1 LKNYKLIYLSLLVVS
16 AIVICFEIISTRIS
30 SVIFVNNYAFIILS
44 LAILGLGSGG
54 IFAHYKI
61 TSNLNIESSRVLST
75 VLILL
80 GLSLSIFILAVT
92 RLESITIPFIYF
104 FFLFFPF
111 FFAGIF
117 YALVFKTYAKF
128 SFELYAADLVGA
140 ALGSVIS
147 IAAIILLGG
156 ENSVLFLA
164 VIAFCSAVSFMFGRI
179 KKNRIIAFYSILILS
194 IVFIILNG
202 NTNILGTIPIGNFPE
217 KDFHHVYPHLKVKNQ
232 IIDSRWSIY
241 GRTDLVQYS
250 HQDII
255 KYLFIDG
262 AAGSAMYHFSA
273 NRNEPDRTLYNILL
287 KHSSSIPLLFL
298 KPHEKNS
305 MLVIGP
311 GGGKEVLTGLLAGV
325 GEITGVEI
333 NPDFVHIVKDYR
345 EFNGGI
351 YTDFPNVNII
361 VKEGRHYIKQKKRYY
376 DLIVMVL
383 PSTEQLQNIDN
394 FAMSEN
400 YLLTVEAIQDYL
412 KILNPE
418 GYLIFTVH
426 NRWELIRLIVTVT
439 NAFEKSGVDKKE
451 VINHLVILE
460 DDYTPTIVIKKN
472 SFTEDEVTHWQN
484 IINTIPKEFPA
495 ITYLPYHWENVK
507 NTPVN
512 QFLTVLKTNNIPLEK
527 YIDQYQYDISPCY
540 DDSPYFYKV
549 KKGLPD
555 DYLWLLSG
563 IGILNLLVVGLP
575 FAGIRRKIRK
585 SNLSSIIM
593 PLTVF
598 SGIGLGFIILEV
610 SLFQKLVL
618 YLGSPTISLSI
629 LLSSLLVGMGTGSFL
644 GKKIF
649 ADNHKKRIH
658 TVCLLIVMMG
668 ILVFTLYPYI
678 LNKLLIYGLFLRAFI
693 CAIMIIPFGFFLGI
707 PFPSCIQ
714 ILKQE
719 NMEKFIP
726 WMYGVNGTMTVL
738 GSVVAVIISMT
749 YGFSIAFYSG
759 LIFYIIVSITIW
771 RHLRINY

>member
-1 LKNYKLIYLSLLVVS
+1 MKNYKLVYLSLSVVS
-16 AIVICFEIISTRIS
+16 TTVICFEIISTRIS

-54 IFAHYKI
+54 IFAYYKI
-61 TSNLNIESSRVLST
+61 TFNLNIESSRIFSSA
-75 VLILL
+75 LILL
-80 GLSLSIFILAVT
+80 GLSLSIFIMAVT
-92 RLESITIPFIYF
+92 RLKSITIPFIYF

-128 SFELYAADLVGA
+128 SFELYAADLAGA

-147 IAAIILLGG
+147 IGAIILLGG
-156 ENSVLFLA
+156 GNSVLFLA
-164 VIAFCSAVSFMFGRI
+164 AIAFCSAVSFMYGRI
-179 KKNRIIAFYSILILS
+179 KKNRIIAFYLILLLS
-194 IVFIILNG
+194 IAFILFNG
-202 NTNILGTIPIGNFPE
+202 STNILGTIPIGNFPE
-217 KDFHHVYPHLKVKNQ
+217 KDFHHVYPNLNVKNQ

-262 AAGSAMYHFSA
+262 AAGSAMFRFSEY
-273 NRNEPDRTLYNILL
+273 RNEPSRTLYNILL
-287 KHSSSIPLLFL
+287 QHSSSIPLLFL
-298 KPHEKNS
+298 KQHEKNS

-333 NPDFVHIVKDYR
+333 NPDFVNIVKDYR

-351 YTDFPNVNII
+351 YTDFPNVNIM
-361 VKEGRHYIKQKKRYY
+361 VKEGRHYIKRKDRNY
-376 DLIVMVL
+376 DLIVMAL

-418 GYLIFTVH
+418 GYLIFTLH

-439 NAFEKSGVDKKE
+439 YAFGKSGMDNKE
-451 VINHLVILE
+451 VINHFVILE

-472 SFTEDEVTHWQN
+472 AFTEDEISHWQK
-484 IINTIPKEFPA
+484 ISQTIPKEFPA
-495 ITYLPYHWENVK
+495 VTYLPYHWENVK

-512 QFLTVLKTNNIPLEK
+512 QLLRVLKTNSMPLTR
-527 YIDQYQYDISPCY
+527 YINQHQYDISPCY

-549 KKGLPD
+549 KKGVPED
-555 DYLWLLSG
+555 FLWLLSG

-575 FAGIRRKIRK
+575 FAGIKRKIRK
-585 SNLSSIIM
+585 NNLSSIIM

-598 SGIGLGFIILEV
+598 SCIGLGFIILEV
-610 SLFQKLVL
+610 SLFQKLIL

-649 ADNHKKRIH
+649 ADNHKKRIY
-658 TVCLLIVMMG
+658 TDCLLIVMMG
-668 ILVFTLYPYI
+668 VLVFTLYPYV
-678 LNKLLIYGLFLRAFI
+678 LNKLLVYGLFLRAFI
-693 CAIMIIPFGFFLGI
+693 CVLMIIPFGFFLGI

-714 ILKQE
+714 LLKQK
-719 NMEKFIP
+719 NMEQYIP

-738 GSVVAVIISMT
+738 GSVIAAIISMT
-749 YGFSIAFYSG
+749 YGFSTAFYSG

-771 RHLRINY
+771 RHLKINY